1 MPSSGRF
8 GVFLRGISPPAGGEF
23 LCPRRQRNQN
33 AAGDGSDEH
42 FVLIVAFPRTPFTG
56 VTPWGGQNPS
66 GARNQ
71 ECLGAVPSGP
81 TGGLCFEKIEA
92 AAVPRLRLGFR
103 TNAPGP
109 FSAVGAHSVRP
120 RAGLGPAP
128 ANRRERLST
137 RPPDFR
143 QGFRKAAGA
152 ALAVARDG
160 YGIRLRFP
168 LQGRLSAARKPS
180 PYKGADSPYQGE
192 MSRSDRGDRDRCPR
206 RGRMRV
212 PSWLARP
219 PAGGPRASPTRTRK
233 VSVKTV
239 GEGTTPL
246 IKGRYRA
253 QRDKGDRDLPL
264 PTFQDTTGRP
274 VFGPCER
281 GGRLRGERGGT
292 LL

>member
-128 ANRRERLST
+128 TGPYFVGAAHWAARNTSRERTRLRRKNESTSGHTAGTGVLT
-137 RPPDFR
+137 RPQDRTGSFPHR
-143 QGFRKAAGA
+143 QAPIFQPANFFPHTPEAAHTAPGTPFS
-152 ALAVARDG
+152 V
-160 YGIRLRFP
+160 
-168 LQGRLSAARKPS
+168 
-180 PYKGADSPYQGE
+180 
-192 MSRSDRGDRDRCPR
+192 
-206 RGRMRV
+206 
-212 PSWLARP
+212 P
-219 PAGGPRASPTRTRK
+219 PAVLSSGHRRNG
-233 VSVKTV
+233 
-239 GEGTTPL
+239 
-246 IKGRYRA
+246 
-253 QRDKGDRDLPL
+253 
-264 PTFQDTTGRP
+264 
-274 VFGPCER
+274 
-281 GGRLRGERGGT
+281 
-292 LL
+292 

>member
-33 AAGDGSDEH
+33 AAGDGFDEH
-42 FVLIVAFPRTPFTG
+42 FVLIAAFPRTPFTG

-109 FSAVGAHSVRP
+109 FSTVGAHSVRP

-128 ANRRERLST
+128 TREM
-137 RPPDFR
+137 
-143 QGFRKAAGA
+143 G
-152 ALAVARDG
+152 
-160 YGIRLRFP
+160 
-168 LQGRLSAARKPS
+168 PS
-180 PYKGADSPYQGE
+180 LY
-192 MSRSDRGDRDRCPR
+192 PR
-206 RGRMRV
+206 RGGC
-212 PSWLARP
+212 PHP
-219 PAGGPRASPTRTRK
+219 P
-233 VSVKTV
+233 
-239 GEGTTPL
+239 
-246 IKGRYRA
+246 
-253 QRDKGDRDLPL
+253 DRWSGALPL
-264 PTFQDTTGRP
+264 SAKCPWAWKKTPPLPR
-274 VFGPCER
+274 
-281 GGRLRGERGGT
+281 RLNSFIM
-292 LL
+292 

>member
-33 AAGDGSDEH
+33 AAGDGFDEH

-109 FSAVGAHSVRP
+109 FSTVGAHSVRP
-120 RAGLGPAP
+120 WAGLGPAP
-128 ANRRERLST
+128 ANRRERFST

-152 ALAVARDG
+152 GPSGRPGWIRNQASVPFAGAAVSRPQA
-160 YGIRLRFP
+160 FP
-168 LQGRLSAARKPS
+168 LQGGRLPLS
-180 PYKGADSPYQGE
+180 
-192 MSRSDRGDRDRCPR
+192 RGD
-206 RGRMRV
+206 V
-212 PSWLARP
+212 
-219 PAGGPRASPTRTRK
+219 
-233 VSVKTV
+233 
-239 GEGTTPL
+239 
-246 IKGRYRA
+246 A
-253 QRDKGDRDLPL
+253 QR
-264 PTFQDTTGRP
+264 Q
-274 VFGPCER
+274 R
-281 GGRLRGERGGT
+281 G
-292 LL
+292 

>member
-1 MPSSGRF
+1 MSSLGRF

-33 AAGDGSDEH
+33 AAGDGFDEH
-42 FVLIVAFPRTPFTG
+42 FVLIAAFPRTPFTG

-109 FSAVGAHSVRP
+109 FFTVGAHSVRP
-120 RAGLGPAP
+120 WAGLGPAP

-143 QGFRKAAGA
+143 
-152 ALAVARDG
+152 
-160 YGIRLRFP
+160 
-168 LQGRLSAARKPS
+168 
-180 PYKGADSPYQGE
+180 
-192 MSRSDRGDRDRCPR
+192 
-206 RGRMRV
+206 
-212 PSWLARP
+212 
-219 PAGGPRASPTRTRK
+219 
-233 VSVKTV
+233 
-239 GEGTTPL
+239 
-246 IKGRYRA
+246 
-253 QRDKGDRDLPL
+253 
-264 PTFQDTTGRP
+264 
-274 VFGPCER
+274 
-281 GGRLRGERGGT
+281 
-292 LL
+292 

>member
-1 MPSSGRF
+1 MCARGPVWDRPLRIGGRD
-8 GVFLRGISPPAGGEF
+8 S
-23 LCPRRQRNQN
+23 
-33 AAGDGSDEH
+33 
-42 FVLIVAFPRTPFTG
+42 
-56 VTPWGGQNPS
+56 
-66 GARNQ
+66 
-71 ECLGAVPSGP
+71 
-81 TGGLCFEKIEA
+81 
-92 AAVPRLRLGFR
+92 
-103 TNAPGP
+103 
-109 FSAVGAHSVRP
+109 
-120 RAGLGPAP
+120 AP
-128 ANRRERLST
+128 A
-137 RPPDFR
+137 R
-143 QGFRKAAGA
+143 QISGKASVKPQGR

-253 QRDKGDRDLPL
+253 QRDKGDRELPL